1 MKFFLLNAQFFATV
15 KYDLSTLTSD
25 YNIDILCLNETLENK
40 NSNIPLSLPN
50 YRCFSRPRPTDSQG
64 GVAIFIK
71 QNLSTFS

>member
-15 KYDLSTLTSD
+15 KYELSTLTSD

-50 YRCFSRPRPTDSQG
+50 YRCFRVPGLQTLREEWQ
-64 GVAIFIK
+64 
-71 QNLSTFS
+71 FSSNKI